1 MIECTIT
8 DNNTGKILSTNFQL
22 TNDEINNNRTLK
34 NLGIRGIYKITYIPT
49 GQVYIGSSSNIQN
62 RWNKHVSELNTKNH
76 HSWKLQ
82 EVWDKEENKDNFKF
96 EIIEL
101 VDKKTK
107 LFDREQYWIDYYD
120 AASHE
125 NFNILDKAGA
135 TFYSDDIL
143 NFRFLQEKKCGRF
156 ISFNMNTISELVE
169 KLGNAGTVKFIFLC
183 TYISKNNVLK
193 LGDNNTYIT
202 KKNMRELLPV
212 SKNIFFKFYK
222 KVMESGLLIL
232 KDKHYY
238 IDKKYSTKQQSKT
251 NKKSTNYTRLY
262 KKQIRELLIN
272 EKFTRALSNIF
283 KMLPYINYTYNILCE
298 NPECD
303 DINLINPLK
312 APEICK
318 KIKYDHS
325 NPMRLINKLMSYKIN
340 NEQILIFTEIPTI
353 NKKCYIINPKLVYK
367 KANLQVFEKLL
378 AIFENK

>member
-1 MIECTIT
+1 MIECTII
-8 DNNTGKILSTNFQL
+8 DNNTGKVLSKDFQL

-143 NFRFLQEKKCGRF
+143 NFRFLQQEKCGKF
-156 ISFNMNTISELVE
+156 ISFNMNTIPELIE
-169 KLGNAGTVKFIFLC
+169 KLGNAGIVKFIFLC
-183 TYISKNNVLK
+183 TYINKGNVLK
-193 LGDNNTYIT
+193 LDNNSTYIT
-202 KKNMRELLPV
+202 KKKMKELLLLT
-212 SKNIFFKFYK
+212 KNNFLQFYNK
-222 KVMESGLLIL
+222 AIKTDLLIL
-232 KDKHYY
+232 KNNHYY
-238 IDKKYSTKQQSKT
+238 INKKYVTKQQSKT
-251 NKKSTNYTRLY
+251 DKKSTNYTRLY
-262 KKQIRELLIN
+262 KKQIRELFIN
-272 EKFTRALSNIF
+272 VKFTRRLSNIL
-283 KMLPYINYTYNILCE
+283 KMLPHINYTYNILCK

-303 DINLINPLK
+303 DINFIQPLK
-312 APEICK
+312 PSEICE
-318 KIKYDHS
+318 KIEYDITHAIK
-325 NPMRLINKLMSYKIN
+325 LIKVLMSYKIN
-340 NEQILIFTEIPTI
+340 NEQILIFTEIPSI

-378 AIFENK
+378 TIFENK